1 MVSKA
6 RRLQL
11 PAFLA
16 VREQERGLS
25 REQEKLESASRI
37 LVAKMGTAL
46 IEAGQGEASSPASP
60 SRQIAGCPEPGLNA
74 GVFSEYGL
82 TTERIYEFIYF
93 QALGTWRH
101 L

>member
-16 VREQERGLS
+16 VKEQERGLS

-60 SRQIAGCPEPGLNA
+60 SRQIAGCPELGLNA
-74 GVFSEYGL
+74 GAFSEYGL

-93 QALGTWRH
+93 QALGTRRH